1 MDITNVFGANMTLVQ
16 QTLAQLT
23 DNINNTRR
31 VVATQ
36 QEDIDNLS
44 RRIEFLETASTLQK
58 PGIDE
63 LQMCR
68 AELARLQKVNA
79 QQQQT
84 IETYSTKAGNMRD
97 TINEL
102 NDNLKRTIKQ
112 MESDI
117 LAPLRQKQKKG

>member
-1 MDITNVFGANMTLVQ
+1 MDITNGFGANMTLVQ

-44 RRIEFLETASTLQK
+44 RRIELLETASTLQK

>member
-1 MDITNVFGANMTLVQ
+1 MTLVQ

-58 PGIDE
+58 PGTDE

>member
-1 MDITNVFGANMTLVQ
+1 MDITNGFGANMTLVQ